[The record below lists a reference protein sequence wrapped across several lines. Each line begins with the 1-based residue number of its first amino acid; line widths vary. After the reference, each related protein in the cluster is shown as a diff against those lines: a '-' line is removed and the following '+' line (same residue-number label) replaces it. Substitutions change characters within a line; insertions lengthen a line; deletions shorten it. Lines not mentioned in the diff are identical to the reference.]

1 MDLGQLT
8 GDPALAGT
16 EISDLA
22 YSSRDAGP
30 GSLFFCVKGFASDGH
45 DFAADAVHNGAAALV
60 CERPLGLGVPELV
73 VEDARS
79 AMPRIAAKF
88 FGEPSA
94 EVDVI
99 GVTGTNGKTTVAYL
113 VRQIM
118 QHAGRPCGLI
128 GTVEWIVA
136 GRATPATRTTPEA
149 IDLQRALRAM
159 ADAGERACAIEISSH
174 ALELGRAEAVEF
186 AAAIFTN
193 LTQDHLDFHP
203 TMDDYFA
210 AKRRLFEAAPRTA
223 IVNVDDEYGRRL
235 AADFACVTY
244 SAAGAPAD
252 YRATGIEYDAAGTR
266 FSCVTEAGELP
277 VSIRLPAAYNVANS
291 LAALAAAVSVG
302 VDARVAVEALA
313 AATGAPGRFEL
324 VDEGQEF
331 TVVVDYAHT
340 PDSLENVLS
349 AASGL
354 PHDRLIAVF
363 GAGGDRDRAKRPLMG
378 AAGAEH
384 ADVVYVTS
392 DNPRSEEPAA
402 IVAEVMAGAREAA
415 SSSGARVEAE
425 VDRREAI
432 ERAVAEA
439 GPGDIVV
446 IAGKGHEQ
454 GQEFGDGRKIP
465 FDDATVAREALAA
478 AGAGRAAR

>member
-30 GSLFFCVKGFASDGH
+30 GSLFFCVRGFASDGH
-45 DFAADAVHNGAAALV
+45 DFAADAVVGGAAALV
-60 CERPLGLGVPELV
+60 CERPLGLGVPEYLV
-73 VEDARS
+73 TDAR
-79 AMPRIAAKF
+79 AEMPRIAAEF
-88 FGEPSA
+88 FGNPSR
-94 EVDVI
+94 EIDVI

-118 QHAGRPCGLI
+118 QHAGRRCGLI

-136 GRATPATRTTPEA
+136 GEAEPAARTTPEA
-149 IDLQRALRAM
+149 IDLQRALRKM
-159 ADAGERACAIEISSH
+159 ADAGERACAIEVSSH
-174 ALELGRAEAVEF
+174 ALQLGRAEHVEF
-186 AAAIFTN
+186 ATAIFTN

-210 AKRRLFEAAPRTA
+210 AKRRLFAGRPRTA
-223 IVNVDDEYGRRL
+223 IVNVDDGYGRSL
-235 AADFACVTY
+235 AAEFECVTY
-244 SAAGAPAD
+244 SAAGAEAD
-252 YRATGIEYDAAGTR
+252 YRASGIEYDATGTR
-266 FSCVTEAGELP
+266 FTCVTDAGELP
-277 VSIRLPAAYNVANS
+277 VSIRLPAAYNVANA

-302 VDARVAVEALA
+302 IDARVAVEALA

-349 AASGL
+349 AAAGL
-354 PHDRLIAVF
+354 PHERLIAVF

-378 AAGAEH
+378 AAGAGN

-392 DNPRSEEPAA
+392 DNPRSEDPSV
-402 IVAEVMAGAREAA
+402 IVEEVLGGAQQAA
-415 SSSGARVEAE
+415 SRSGSRVEVE

-454 GQEFGDGRKIP
+454 GQEFADGRKIP

-478 AGAGRAAR
+478 ASAGQKAR